1 MNSCGVGVDDVDERR
16 LQRSTANKETVNV
29 GLLGELAA
37 VLLVDGAT
45 VQDTGLL
52 GSLGRDLLLQ
62 PLADGSVD
70 LLGLLSGG
78 DLAGTDGPG
87 IR

>member
-62 PLADGSVD
+62 PLADCSVD

-78 DLAGTDGPG
+78 DLAGTDSPG
-87 IR
+87 TR

>member
-52 GSLGRDLLLQ
+52 GSLGRDLLLE
-62 PLADGSVD
+62 PLTEGGVD
-70 LLGLLSGG
+70 FLCLLGGC
-78 DLAGTDGPG
+78 DLAGTDGPVL
-87 IR
+87 R